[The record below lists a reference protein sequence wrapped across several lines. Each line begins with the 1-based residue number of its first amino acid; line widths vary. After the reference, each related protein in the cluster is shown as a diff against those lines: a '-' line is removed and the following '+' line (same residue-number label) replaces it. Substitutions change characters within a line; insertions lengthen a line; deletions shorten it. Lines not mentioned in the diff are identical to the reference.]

1 MSTTLRSTPR
11 STPRRAAGPWSARLR
26 ALTSGR
32 RRSRG
37 AAELSVVVV
46 TASLIAGV
54 IFGSGLTRTA
64 VDVADGLTWIT
75 DGPSGEV
82 IQVNPATGRPEVRLE
97 VGADGDALDIAQY
110 DGRLIVTNR
119 TTGELTSF
127 DLASI
132 LASGQQR
139 VSTGGA
145 TDVLHHDGRVY
156 LIDRNRGT
164 ISDIDP
170 VTTDVIGEIWTSPE
184 GIADAAIDGDGRV
197 WTIDES
203 GLLTELRWSHGSQE
217 FAHVDDRTID
227 NSGAN
232 SVLVGHDQG
241 VTVFGPDAG
250 IVVQVGTGQDVVA
263 DAARLS
269 GELEAPASSPAD
281 LVPVSSPSTGTVAI
295 VGQGMVRE
303 IGVAAIGCSRPG
315 RPEVFEGLV
324 YVPCP
329 GDGKVVR
336 LAPDGHRADADIDVA
351 DDGDPDLVV
360 DDGNLI
366 INVPGADS
374 GAIVHADGT
383 VATIVRYDDSIPAT
397 PTGTTADPPMPASP
411 QSVTTLADQDST
423 PPTTLGGG
431 GAPAGPG
438 TPSAPGGGD
447 PGACTQGSSTCGPPP
462 SGGPSPTPDGPG
474 AGNPSTD
481 PDAPQP
487 LQAPT
492 GVTAVELPSGS
503 VQVTWH
509 HGGDPADSFQVQE
522 PNGAPLVSVSG
533 SERQTTVSVPPGS
546 HRFTV
551 TAIRDREPHRTS
563 APSNA
568 VTTSG
573 RPSGVSNIVGHVTGN
588 PDDTT
593 ASVTFSWDAAA
604 DNGSPVLDYTIVASD
619 TTGGQTIVTAAT
631 TAGYTAVCQT
641 TYCDPGPVT
650 VAITARNANG
660 EGPTVQATLSYDGP
674 EPPALPAANQ
684 QLVDDDSTTW
694 QGTSLEGIGSTR
706 LTLDVPDDWAGFSGS
721 CSWAHTGNQ
730 KGSETATYPCDADE
744 VTVRIENGYARAP
757 DNGIRRHSIVFTA
770 SNGIESITSAS
781 YSWETR
787 QRTLCDRCQ
796 IP

>member
-1 MSTTLRSTPR
+1 MSKTRWTA
-11 STPRRAAGPWSARLR
+11 RRPAGRWSARLQ
-26 ALTSGR
+26 ALTSR
-32 RRSRG
+32 RKRSRG

-82 IQVNPATGRPEVRLE
+82 IQVNPATGRPEVRLD
-97 VGADGDALDIAQY
+97 VGDDGDALDIAQY

-156 LIDRNRGT
+156 LIDRSRGT

-170 VTTDVIGEIWTSPE
+170 VTTDAIGEIWTSPE
-184 GIADAAIDGDGRV
+184 GIADAAIDGTGRV
-197 WTIDES
+197 WAIDEK
-203 GLLTELRWSHGSQE
+203 GLLTELRWSPGSQE
-217 FAHVDDRTID
+217 FAHVDDRTIE
-227 NSGAN
+227 NSGGN
-232 SVLVGHDQG
+232 SVLVGHERG

-250 IVVQVGTGQDVVA
+250 IVVQVGTGHDVVA

-269 GELEAPASSPAD
+269 GELEAPSSSPAD
-281 LVPVSSPSTGTVAI
+281 LVPVSSPSTGMVAI

-303 IGVAAIGCSRPG
+303 IGVAAIGCRQPG
-315 RPEVFEGLV
+315 RPEVFQGLV

-351 DDGDPDLVV
+351 DNGDPDLVV

-366 INVPGADS
+366 INVPGAPN

-383 VATIVRYDDSIPAT
+383 VASIVRYDDSIPAT
-397 PTGTTADPPMPASP
+397 PTGTTADPPLPP
-411 QSVTTLADQDST
+411 TTQSVTTLAHHDST
-423 PPTTLGGG
+423 PPSVAPGGEGTPPGAGPGPGDGGPGGG
-431 GAPAGPG
+431 G
-438 TPSAPGGGD
+438 
-447 PGACTQGSSTCGPPP
+447 PGACSQGSTTCGPPSSPP
-462 SGGPSPTPDGPG
+462 SGSPSPEGPG
-474 AGNPSTD
+474 AGTPTTD

-522 PNGAPLVSVSG
+522 PNGPPLVSVSG
-533 SERQTTVSVPPGS
+533 SERQTSVSVPPGS

-573 RPSGVSNIVGHVTGN
+573 RPSGVANIRGHVTGN
-588 PDDTT
+588 PNDTT

-604 DNGSPVLDYTIVASD
+604 DNGSPVLDYTIVATDS
-619 TTGGQTIVTAAT
+619 TGGQTIVTAGT
-631 TAGYTAVCQT
+631 TAGYTAVCET
-641 TYCDPGPVT
+641 TYCNPGPVT

-660 EGPTVQATLSYDGP
+660 QGPTVSGTLAYDGP

-706 LTLDVPDDWAGFSGS
+706 LTLDAPADWADFTGT
-721 CSWAHTGNQ
+721 CSWTHTGNQ
-730 KGSETATYPCDADE
+730 KGSETATYSCDADE
-744 VTVRIENGYARAP
+744 ITVRIENGYARAP

-770 SNGIESITSAS
+770 SNGVESITSAT
-781 YSWETR
+781 YAWETR